1 MNIFSIG
8 SGYQQTEYYFPTCI
22 NPCPLY
28 ATFMTV
34 SKFIGIIL
42 LTLSLSDCSQMGN
55 SKNLAKLK
63 DLSEKTGIEMI
74 VIDEAEKITKTD
86 ASRFVRSLMLSS
98 FIDDPIQ
105 STIRQE
111 TPKTKTVELPGVS
124 FLVEHSVIETIVDT
138 LNKKF
143 GYRQYLAFISNDDTR
158 NDKKQTVTIVHS
170 TDKYNILRL
179 QQTSGGSYLF
189 STDSLIEK
197 LQIFEKKYP
206 FHFIGVGD
214 DWLLIKT
221 DDTPKDWID
230 LSNEVLK
237 VRPLEDE
244 VSIDE
249 YTETIKNSNGRI
261 SMWWD

>member
-1 MNIFSIG
+1 M
-8 SGYQQTEYYFPTCI
+8 
-22 NPCPLY
+22 
-28 ATFMTV
+28 
-34 SKFIGIIL
+34 
-42 LTLSLSDCSQMGN
+42 DN
-55 SKNLAKLK
+55 SKNLARLK

-74 VIDEAEKITKTD
+74 VIDEAEKLTKTD

-111 TPKTKTVELPGVS
+111 TPKSKTVELPGVS

-143 GYRQYLAFISNDDTR
+143 AYRQFLAFISNDDTR
-158 NDKKQTVTIVHS
+158 NDKKQTVSIIHGS
-170 TDKYNILRL
+170 DKYNTLRL

-197 LQIFEKKYP
+197 LQTFEKKYP

-221 DDTPKDWID
+221 NDIPKDWTD
-230 LSNEVLK
+230 FAKEVLK
-237 VRPLEDE
+237 VCPPEDE
-244 VSIDE
+244 VNIDE
-249 YTETIKNSNGRI
+249 YAKAIKNDNGRV